1 MTDPTRPDAP
11 TETPSPEEEGPNFV
25 ADLVAADVAAGKHGG
40 KVVTRFPPEP
50 NGYLHIGHAKAIVLD
65 FEIAKRFGGRCNLR
79 FDDTNPEAESVEFVE
94 AIRRDVRWLGYDW
107 GEHEYF
113 ASDYFERLYEWAKV
127 LIRKGLAYVDS
138 QTPEQIRLN
147 RGDYHRPGTNSPFR
161 DRSVEENL
169 ALFEKMRAGEMAEGE
184 AVLRAK
190 IDMAHPNVVM
200 RDPLMYRIRHVPH
213 HRTGNRWCI
222 YPMYDWAHGQ
232 SDAIEGVTHSL
243 CTLEF
248 EDHRPLYDW
257 FLEALEIDPRPRQI
271 EFARLNL
278 TYTVLS
284 KRRLLQLVQ
293 GGHVDGWDDPRM
305 PTLSGMRRR
314 GFPPEAIRRFCRRI
328 GVSKREGV
336 VDVTLLEH
344 MVRDHLEHTAPRA
357 MAVLDP
363 LKVVIDNYPED
374 AEESFE
380 APNHPTDPSFGT
392 RTLPFCRE
400 LWIDRK
406 DFMLDPPRK
415 YHRLAP
421 GREVRLRYAC
431 LVTCTDVEC
440 DADGRPTVVHCTFD
454 PASRGGTAPDGR
466 KVRGTIHW
474 VSARHAVRGECRLY
488 DRLFDVENPQG
499 EDDFLAHLNP
509 ASRVVVENA
518 MLEPSL
524 AGLEPGT
531 RRQFERTGY
540 FVVDPDSTPER
551 PVWNRTIALK
561 DTWAKMVARGATG

>member
-1 MTDPTRPDAP
+1 MTTSEPPKAPHDAP
-11 TETPSPEEEGPNFV
+11 RDEEGPNFV
-25 ADLVAADVAAGKHGG
+25 ADQVAADVAAGKHGG
-40 KVVTRFPPEP
+40 RVVTRFPPEP

-65 FEIAKRFGGRCNLR
+65 FEIARRFGGRCNLR
-79 FDDTNPEAESVEFVE
+79 FDDTNPEVESEVFVE

-113 ASDYFERLYEWAKV
+113 ASDYFDRLYEWAKV

-138 QTPEQIRLN
+138 QTPEEIRRT
-147 RGDYHRPGTNSPFR
+147 RGDYYHPGTNSPYR

-169 ALFEKMRAGEMAEGE
+169 ALFEKMRAGELAEGE

-213 HRTGNRWCI
+213 HRTGTKWCI

-257 FLEALEIDPRPRQI
+257 FLEALGLDPRPRQI

-284 KRRLLQLVQ
+284 KRKLLRLVEE
-293 GGHVDGWDDPRM
+293 GHVDGWDDPRM

-357 MAVLDP
+357 MAVLEP
-363 LKVVIDNYPED
+363 LKLVIENYPED
-374 AEESFE
+374 GEEFFE

-392 RTLPFCRE
+392 RKLPFSRE
-400 LWIDRK
+400 IWIDRA

-431 LVTCTDVEC
+431 LVTCTDVRC
-440 DADGRPTVVHCTFD
+440 DAEGRPVEVRCTFD
-454 PASRGGTAPDGR
+454 PQSRGGTAPDGR

-474 VSARHAVRGECRLY
+474 VSARHAVRGEARLY
-488 DRLFDVENPQG
+488 DRLFDVENPG
-499 EDDFLAHLNP
+499 GDDFLEHLNP
-509 ASRVVVENA
+509 NA
-518 MLEPSL
+518 RIVHDGVMFEPSL
-524 AGLEPGT
+524 AGLPAGT
-531 RRQFERTGY
+531 CRQFERRGY

>member
-1 MTDPTRPDAP
+1 MTTIEPPKAPHDAP
-11 TETPSPEEEGPNFV
+11 RDEEEGPNFV
-25 ADLVAADVAAGKHGG
+25 ADQVAADVAAGKLRGR
-40 KVVTRFPPEP
+40 VVTRFPPEP
-50 NGYLHIGHAKAIVLD
+50 NGFLHIGHAKAIVLD
-65 FEIAKRFGGRCNLR
+65 FEIAQRFGGRCNLR
-79 FDDTNPEAESVEFVE
+79 FDDTNPEVESEVFVE

-113 ASDYFERLYEWAKV
+113 ASDYFDQLYEWAKV

-138 QTPEQIRLN
+138 QTPEEIRRT
-147 RGDYHRPGTNSPFR
+147 RGDYYRPGTNSPYR

-169 ALFEKMRAGEMAEGE
+169 ALFEKMRAGELAEGE

-213 HRTGNRWCI
+213 HRTGTKWCI

-257 FLEALEIDPRPRQI
+257 FLEALGLDPRPRQI

-284 KRRLLQLVQ
+284 KRKLLRLVEE
-293 GGHVDGWDDPRM
+293 GHVDGWDDPRM

-328 GVSKREGV
+328 GISKREGV
-336 VDVTLLEH
+336 VDVSLLEH

-357 MAVLDP
+357 MAVLEP
-363 LKVVIDNYPED
+363 LKLIIENYPED
-374 AEESFE
+374 GEEFFE

-392 RTLPFCRE
+392 RKLPFSRE
-400 LWIDRK
+400 IWIDRA

-431 LVTCTDVEC
+431 LVTCTDVRC
-440 DADGRPTVVHCTFD
+440 DADGRPVEVRCTFD
-454 PASRGGTAPDGR
+454 PESRGGTAPDGR

-474 VSARHAVRGECRLY
+474 VSARHAVRGEARLY

-499 EDDFLAHLNP
+499 DDFLDHLNP
-509 ASRVVVENA
+509 RARVVHDGV
-518 MLEPSL
+518 MFEPSL
-524 AGLEPGT
+524 AGLPAGT
-531 RRQFERTGY
+531 RRQFERRGY

-561 DTWAKMVARGATG
+561 DTWATMVARGAAG